1 MYHYF
6 AHLHNLIK
14 FHYNTITL
22 LKIHINQKTPL
33 NGGAFLTKLNQ
44 PIYQLPL
51 LQFFMSSFLILRCI
65 AIGML
70 TNCV

>member
-6 AHLHNLIK
+6 AHFYNLIK

-44 PIYQLPL
+44 PFY
-51 LQFFMSSFLILRCI
+51 
-65 AIGML
+65 
-70 TNCV
+70 